1 MRSTAG
7 TDAEGAGVRQPPATS
22 ASRTQQACRALALV
36 VVAIFLASI
45 VRFYHPGTGFTA
57 LIGFPRG
64 HDYKAPQLGTV
75 PHYQY
80 PEWAS
85 YDGQFY
91 AQRAFDPLV
100 HDPQVDRAMDLAP
113 FRARRILFSW
123 TAYVAGLGRPAWI
136 LEAYALQNV
145 VAWLLLAALL
155 ARWLPPRTPRGLA
168 LWSACLL
175 SHGLQWSVRF
185 ALLDGPSLLLT
196 ALAIKL
202 TEDGHA
208 LASAVTV
215 GVNGLARETNVL
227 GALAQPLPRD
237 LRALARLLCA
247 GVLAILPLLIWEDY
261 LYSIYRSTIFAGAD
275 QVARPGAGLIG
286 TVAGIWSALRTMGL
300 FSPAGSQ
307 MCVVLPLLVQAG
319 YTIARPQIRE
329 PWWRVA
335 VGFVLLMLVL
345 DAVLWSPAT
354 GAITRVMLPLTVGFN
369 VLLARE
375 TRPLRFWPW
384 FALGNLHLI
393 PAMWVMPLI

>member
-1 MRSTAG
+1 
-7 TDAEGAGVRQPPATS
+7 
-22 ASRTQQACRALALV
+22 
-36 VVAIFLASI
+36 VAIFVSSI
-45 VRFYHPGTGFTA
+45 ARFYHPGTGFTA

-64 HDYKAPQLGTV
+64 HKYEAPQLRAL

-91 AQRAFDPLV
+91 AQRGFDPFIR
-100 HDPQVDRAMDLAP
+100 DPAVDRAMDLPP

-123 TAYVAGLGRPAWI
+123 TAYAAGFGRPAWI

-145 VAWLLLAALL
+145 IAWLLLAMLL
-155 ARWLPPRTPRGLA
+155 TRWMPPRTPRGLA
-168 LWSACLL
+168 LWCACLL
-175 SHGLQWSVRF
+175 SHGLLWSVRF
-185 ALLDGPSLLLT
+185 SLLDGPSLLVT
-196 ALAIKL
+196 AFAIKL
-202 TEDGHA
+202 SEDGHP
-208 LASAVTV
+208 LASAVAV

-227 GALAQPLPRD
+227 GAFAQPPPRD
-237 LRALARLLCA
+237 VRSLARVLCA
-247 GVLAILPLLIWEDY
+247 AVLVVLPLLIWEDY

-275 QVARPGAGLIG
+275 RIPPVGAGLIQTARG
-286 TVAGIWSALRTMGL
+286 VWEALRAMGI
-300 FSPAGSQ
+300 FSPAGLQVS
-307 MCVVLPLLVQAG
+307 VVLPLLVQAG
-319 YTIARPQIRE
+319 YTTSRLQFRD

-335 VGFVLLMLVL
+335 VGYVLLMLVM

-375 TRPLRFWPW
+375 TRPSRFWPW